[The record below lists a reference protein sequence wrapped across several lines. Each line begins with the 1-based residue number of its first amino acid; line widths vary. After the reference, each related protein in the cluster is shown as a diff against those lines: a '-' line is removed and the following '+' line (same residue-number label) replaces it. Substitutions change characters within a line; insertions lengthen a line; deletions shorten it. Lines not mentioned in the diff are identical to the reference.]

1 MPNHFIEEV
10 DGFPEPTLLRMLA
23 ELDQRW
29 MPFQSQAAARAEF
42 KNLTQGNK
50 EGLREFSL
58 RVRSRGD
65 VANLNMGAQARD
77 DMNI

>member
-10 DGFPEPTLLRMLA
+10 DGFPEPTLLSMLA
-23 ELDQRW
+23 EL
-29 MPFQSQAAARAEF
+29 
-42 KNLTQGNK
+42 K

-58 RVRSRGD
+58 QVRSLGD
-65 VANLNMGAQARD
+65 VANANMGAQARY